1 MLIKRALTVA
11 AGAALALPLAAC
23 GSTSTPAATPSGATT
38 SEPMAAVSTGA
49 MSGASGA
56 VTSGG
61 VTSGAVTSGATD
73 SATGRSVAS
82 GATVPATLV
91 GPGCADYAAA
101 VPTGAG
107 SVAGMAEDPV
117 AVAAKNNPRLTS
129 LAAAVSGTVNPRV
142 NLVSSLDNG
151 QFTVFAPVDEAF
163 AKIDAATM
171 DKFTTDA
178 ALLTGIL
185 TYHVVPGRLS
195 PGEVVGTHRT
205 VNGATL
211 EVIGSGDLQRVNG
224 ANVICGGV
232 QTKNATVYL
241 IDRVLLP
248 PRG

>member
-23 GSTSTPAATPSGATT
+23 GSTSTPAATPSAATT

-56 VTSGG
+56 VTSGA

-73 SATGRSVAS
+73 SATGRSAAS

-232 QTKNATVYL
+232 QTKNATAYL

>member
-23 GSTSTPAATPSGATT
+23 GSTSTPAATPSAATT

-56 VTSGG
+56 VTSGA

-73 SATGRSVAS
+73 SATGRSAAS

>member
-23 GSTSTPAATPSGATT
+23 GSTSTPAATPSAATT

-56 VTSGG
+56 VTSGA

>member
-23 GSTSTPAATPSGATT
+23 GSTSTPAATPSAATT
-38 SEPMAAVSTGA
+38 SEPMEAVSTGA

-56 VTSGG
+56 VTSGA